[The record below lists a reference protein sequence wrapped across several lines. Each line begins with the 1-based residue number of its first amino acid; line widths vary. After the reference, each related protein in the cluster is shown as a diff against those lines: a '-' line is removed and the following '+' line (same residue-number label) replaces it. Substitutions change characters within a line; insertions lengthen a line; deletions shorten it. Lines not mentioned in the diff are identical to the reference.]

1 MVTWTYR
8 SRAKPLIEWLSKQVS
23 LPGNVVVG
31 TRKPL
36 VRIILVGASI
46 FAVALGV
53 RFLHLQDTRSEL
65 TRTDPMPG
73 RLVKGYRREARA
85 MLESGSILFPRMPE
99 LDQGGAELLVHPPGY
114 SVLIA
119 LVIKFF
125 GDSDD
130 SLKVAQLLQMTCDA
144 AAALVVFL
152 IAVELF
158 PLGLAAI
165 AGLLAALSN
174 HFAYYSLW
182 LTPTSLVALPILL
195 AIYLTIKAVREPR
208 LWMVIAAGALIGLSC
223 WMRSNGLFLALL
235 VALLLVFLIG
245 HGNRIRYSLALFL
258 TMLVVISPITVR
270 NWILYHRFI
279 PLTIVTGLN
288 LVQGIGELD
297 EEGRFGMPK
306 YDSEAKIKDVEWNG
320 RPDYSRN
327 LWRPDGVERD
337 YVRFR
342 HGLDVIRS
350 HPVWFAGAMLRRA
363 AFILS
368 YNEARHRES
377 PFDSA
382 NVPVVLQEPPFGH
395 TLSDKE
401 DGEAVWSS
409 SPAEAVNEG
418 TIISRRALVS
428 LAGQMLT
435 VTGDESEFDDQFA
448 YPQAAVEKNR
458 DYIASVPLR
467 SRGGPMELRVT
478 SANRRVTVGSYVV
491 SAPDERPSRH
501 ESEEQEAAS
510 TRPEAEMSSIDVPF
524 NTANRNQIRLVISNA
539 GPSSSRPELDLG
551 EVRLFNIGPNPYIAT
566 RFVRP
571 LIRSLQRRMFTTA
584 HMIPLIVLGLALI
597 ILAGRSRVLPL
608 LLVVPAYYLITH
620 SAFSVEYRYIV
631 VMHYFLVVIAAVPI
645 YTAWRAFR
653 SFSYRVVRTVT
664 TRMKPIA
671 AP

>member
-1 MVTWTYR
+1 V
-8 SRAKPLIEWLSKQVS
+8 KPIVEWLSGQLR
-23 LPGNVVVG
+23 LPGDVVAAR
-31 TRKPL
+31 RKTLIGIVL
-36 VRIILVGASI
+36 VAASI
-46 FAVALGV
+46 FVLALGV
-53 RFLHLQDTRSEL
+53 RFLHLQDTRGEL
-65 TRTDPMPG
+65 TRTEPMPG

-85 MLESGSILFPRMPE
+85 MLETGSILFPRMPD
-99 LDQGGAELLVHPPGY
+99 LDEGSAELLVHPPGY
-114 SVLIA
+114 SMLIA
-119 LVIKFF
+119 LVITTF
-125 GDSDD
+125 GDSDG
-130 SLKVAQLLQMTCDA
+130 SMRVAQLVQMVCDA
-144 AAALVVFL
+144 AAASVVFF
-152 IAVELF
+152 IAVEFF

-182 LTPTSLVALPILL
+182 LTPTSLVALPTLL
-195 AIYLTIKAVREPR
+195 AIYLTIKAVRKPR
-208 LWMVIAAGALIGLSC
+208 LWKIITAGALIGLSC
-223 WMRSNGLFLALL
+223 WMRSNGLFLALFIA
-235 VALLLVFLIG
+235 VLLVFLIG
-245 HGNRIRYSLALFL
+245 RGNRIRYSLALFL

-297 EEGRFGMPK
+297 GEGRFGMPK

-337 YVRFR
+337 YVRFS

-368 YNEARHRES
+368 YNESRHRES

-395 TLSDKE
+395 TLRDKE
-401 DGEAVWSS
+401 DSEAVWSS
-409 SPAEAVNEG
+409 SPAEAINEG
-418 TIISRRALVS
+418 TVISRRAQVS
-428 LAGQMLT
+428 GTGQVLT

-448 YPQAAVEKNR
+448 YPPATVEKNT
-458 DYIASVPLR
+458 DYIARVPIR
-467 SRGGPMELRVT
+467 SRGGPVELRIT
-478 SANRRVTVGSYVV
+478 SADRRITAGSYVV
-491 SAPDERPSRH
+491 SAPDEQPSRH

-510 TRPEAEMSSIDVPF
+510 SRSEAEMSFINLPF
-524 NTANRNQIRLVISNA
+524 NTASRNEIRLVISNA
-539 GPSSSRPELDLG
+539 GTSSSRPELDLG
-551 EVRLFNIGPNPYIAT
+551 EVQLFNIGPNPYTAT

-597 ILAGRSRVLPL
+597 IMAGRSRVLPL

-620 SAFSVEYRYIV
+620 SPFSVEYRYIV

-645 YTAWRAFR
+645 YLVWRAFR

-664 TRMKPIA
+664 TKMKPIA
-671 AP
+671 AL